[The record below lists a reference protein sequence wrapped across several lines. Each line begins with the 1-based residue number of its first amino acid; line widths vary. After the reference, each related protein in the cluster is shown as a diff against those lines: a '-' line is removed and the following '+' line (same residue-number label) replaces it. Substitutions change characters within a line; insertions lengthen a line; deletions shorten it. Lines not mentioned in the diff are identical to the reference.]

1 MASMTTTTT
10 TTAPT
15 KRLSPRHARFVAA
28 YLEDFNA
35 TQAYIR
41 AGYSPRGTQAN
52 ASRLL
57 RRPEIEA
64 AIAEGRR
71 RLAASLAISA
81 ERMAQE
87 YARVAFANVDDF
99 LRVDAD
105 GAVHIDLAKADRGKR
120 AGLVDL
126 IVTEGT
132 ETRPRQVRIKLGKL
146 RALDALTK
154 RLDLFGEKPAPEVS
168 AEAHGHLREVVEG
181 LQRVLTFER
190 EQRVELERRLR
201 GEQAPEPQEREPQ
214 ESGPQEPEPDVPEE
228 PPEPIILKGLGPPD
242 PPRRRQPPSPPQQ
255 RTGILP
261 QYVPGLYPNAQF
273 IWSGGRKPGDPP
285 DSYEALKQWG
295 ASFPS
300 KRR

>member
-1 MASMTTTTT
+1 MAPMTTTEP
-10 TTAPT
+10 A
-15 KRLSPRHARFVAA
+15 KRLPPRHARFVAE

-35 TQAYIR
+35 TQAYLR
-41 AGYSPRGTQAN
+41 AGYSPRSAPAN

-57 RRPEIEA
+57 GRPEIA
-64 AIAEGRR
+64 AAVAEGRR
-71 RLAASLAISA
+71 RITEALAIGA
-81 ERMAQE
+81 ERMARE
-87 YARVAFANVDDF
+87 YARIAFANIDDF
-99 LRVDAD
+99 MRVDPD
-105 GAVHIDLAKADRGKR
+105 GAVHIDVAKADRAKR

-181 LQRVLTFER
+181 LQRVLRFER
-190 EQRVELERRLR
+190 EHRIELERQLR
-201 GEQAPEPQEREPQ
+201 GEQAPEPQEAE
-214 ESGPQEPEPDVPEE
+214 PQEPESEEPEE
-228 PPEPIILKGLGPPD
+228 PPEPIILEGLGPPD
-242 PPRRRQPPSPPQQ
+242 PPKRREPPSPSQQ
-255 RTGILP
+255 ATGILP
-261 QYVPGLYPNAQF
+261 QYVPGLYPDAKF
-273 IWSGGRKPGDPP
+273 TWSGGRKPGDPP

-300 KRR
+300 RRR

>member
-1 MASMTTTTT
+1 MAPMTTVD
-10 TTAPT
+10 PP
-15 KRLSPRHARFVAA
+15 KRLSPRHARFVAE

-35 TQAYIR
+35 TQAYLR
-41 AGYSPRGTQAN
+41 AGYSPRSAPAN

-71 RLAASLAISA
+71 RITQSLAIGA
-81 ERMAQE
+81 ERMARE
-87 YARVAFANVDDF
+87 YARIAFANIDDF
-99 LRVDAD
+99 MRVDAD
-105 GAVHIDLAKADRGKR
+105 GTVHIDVAKADRAKR

-126 IVTEGT
+126 VVTEGT

-146 RALDALTK
+146 RALDQLTK

-181 LQRVLTFER
+181 LHRVLAGER
-190 EQRVELERRLR
+190 ERRVELERRL
-201 GEQAPEPQEREPQ
+201 GNAQAPLAV
-214 ESGPQEPEPDVPEE
+214 EPEPGPQVPEE
-228 PPEPIILKGLGPPD
+228 PEEEPEPIILKGLGPPD
-242 PPRRRQPPSPPQQ
+242 PPKRRQPPSPPQQ
-255 RTGILP
+255 EPGMPTGP
-261 QYVPGLYPNAQF
+261 RPDFTPGLQPNAQF

-285 DSYEALKQWG
+285 DSYVALKQWA